1 MSVRKTD
8 QKWAWS
14 GCGDNAVYGYKKS
27 RQFLE
32 ALFRRK
38 ADVKTLIMLH
48 NNEVGRLVSLSVVRR
63 APQLVAALLIAGV
76 RWQGTLH
83 HPLQLRP

>member
-1 MSVRKTD
+1 MSVRKPNPD
-8 QKWAWS
+8 HNWAWS
-14 GCGDNAVYGYKKS
+14 GCGDNALYGYKKS

-48 NNEVGRLVSLSVVRR
+48 NNEVGRQVSIR
-63 APQLVAALLIAGV
+63 ARHVH
-76 RWQGTLH
+76 RWRIMGFIFKA
-83 HPLQLRP
+83 PLKPM